1 MEIIEPEH
9 KKLNLGCG
17 FKKLLDHWNIDVEKK
32 CNPDQVIDLEQFPWP
47 FEDNYFEH
55 ITADN
60 ILEHLGQTPSVFTQV
75 MKEMYRVSADQ
86 ATWFIIFPHHRCDIF
101 YDDYTHVRPL
111 TSKTFKMF
119 DQQANFE
126 SINRK
131 LSDSTFGLYHDIDI
145 EVLDINHNLTGYF
158 LDKLSEGMVGSKE
171 LNIQMNTMSNVCETV
186 SLHVK
191 VHKPGRYANWYHNN
205 NKND

>member
-1 MEIIEPEH
+1 MSIMEPEH

-17 FKKLLDHWNIDVEKK
+17 FKKLLDHWNIDIEKK
-32 CNPDQVIDLEQFPWP
+32 CNPDQVVDLEQFPWP
-47 FEDNYFEH
+47 FADNYFEH

-60 ILEHLGQTPSVFTQV
+60 ILEHLGQNPKVFTLV
-75 MKEMYRVSADQ
+75 MKELYRVSADQ
-86 ATWFIIFPHHRCDIF
+86 ATWFVNFPHHRCDLF

-111 TSKTFKMF
+111 TGKTFKMF
-119 DQQANFE
+119 DQQVNFD

-145 EVLDINHNLTGYF
+145 EILDTDHNLTGFF
-158 LDKLSEGMVGSKE
+158 LERLNQGMIGSQE
-171 LNIQMNTMSNVCETV
+171 LNIQMNTKSNVCETV
-186 SLHVK
+186 SLHIK
-191 VHKPGRYANWYHNN
+191 VHKPGRYANWYYNI

>member
-1 MEIIEPEH
+1 MYDIEPEH

-32 CNPDQVIDLEQFPWP
+32 CNPDQIVDLEQFPWP

-60 ILEHLGQTPSVFTQV
+60 ILEHLGQNPRVFTQV
-75 MKEMYRVSADQ
+75 MKEMYRVSTDQ
-86 ATWFIIFPHHRCDIF
+86 ATWFVNFPHHRCDLF
-101 YDDYTHVRPL
+101 YDDYTHVRYL

-119 DQQANFE
+119 DQQVNFD

-131 LSDSTFGLYHDIDI
+131 LSDSTFGLYHDVDI
-145 EVLDINHNLTGYF
+145 EVLDINHNLTSYF
-158 LDKLSEGMVGSKE
+158 LEKLNEGMIGTKE
-171 LNIQMNTMSNVCETV
+171 LNIQMNTISNVCETV
-186 SLHVK
+186 SIHIK
-191 VHKPGRYANWYHNN
+191 VHKPGRYINWYHNN
-205 NKND
+205 SKND